1 MIQALQ
7 KILPD
12 ILTAFGDT
20 FLMVS
25 LSTLFSILAGIPLGL
40 GLYMTSQDD
49 FKRRPV
55 FYAVAGLIAN
65 IIRSLPFV
73 ILLAALLPFTALITG
88 TTIGPLAATVPLT
101 IAAIP
106 FYARLVEAAL
116 KEIPRGVIEAAVAAG
131 ATTSQIIFK
140 VLLVEARPGLVRAL
154 TVTIISLLGFSAM
167 AGIVGGGGIGD
178 LAIRY
183 GYYRFDDT
191 VMYTTTAFLIILVQ
205 LIQSA
210 GNTIA
215 RRIDKR

>member
-1 MIQALQ
+1 MSEALV

-12 ILTAFGDT
+12 ITTAFGDT

-25 LSTLFSILAGIPLGL
+25 LSTMFSILAGIPLGVA
-40 GLYMTSQDD
+40 LYLTSQDD
-49 FKRRPV
+49 FRRRPW
-55 FYAVAGLIAN
+55 FYAIAGLIAN
-65 IIRSLPFV
+65 VIRSLPFV
-73 ILLAALLPFTALITG
+73 ILLAALLPFTALVTG

-116 KEIPRGVIEAAVAAG
+116 KEIPRGVIEAAIATGAA
-131 ATTSQIIFK
+131 TRQIIFK
-140 VLLVEARPGLVRAL
+140 VLLVESRPGLVRAL

-183 GYYRFDDT
+183 GYYRFDDA
-191 VMYTTTAFLIILVQ
+191 VMYTTTAFLILLVQ
-205 LIQSA
+205 LIQST
-210 GNTIA
+210 GNLIA